1 MCNNDAVI
9 LKKKTVSKIKV
20 KLKKSFFLFLT
31 KNKNKSIQK
40 SK

>member
-20 KLKKSFFLFLT
+20 KLLKKSFFLT

>member
-20 KLKKSFFLFLT
+20 KLKKSFFLT

-40 SK
+40 RK